1 MSGPATACTATQG
14 SRLSRPTEVSCGRPA
29 RHSTNFMT
37 HIAMWEAP
45 ETGPEA
51 EWGDRV
57 NDEEY
62 QP

>member
-1 MSGPATACTATQG
+1 
-14 SRLSRPTEVSCGRPA
+14 
-29 RHSTNFMT
+29 MT